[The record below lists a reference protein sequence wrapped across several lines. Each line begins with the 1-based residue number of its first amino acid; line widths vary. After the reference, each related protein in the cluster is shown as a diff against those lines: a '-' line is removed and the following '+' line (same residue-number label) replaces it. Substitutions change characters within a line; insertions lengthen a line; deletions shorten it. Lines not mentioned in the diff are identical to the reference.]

1 MLLNWQP
8 SEANTAA
15 SDPQVTY
22 MTEAEK
28 EEFERRLVMLR
39 DIALAHAKATAHT
52 VAESDQAER
61 AYLKSE
67 AELRDFV
74 LQRSREER

>member
-1 MLLNWQP
+1 
-8 SEANTAA
+8 
-15 SDPQVTY
+15 

-28 EEFERRLVMLR
+28 DEFERRLVSLK
-39 DIALAHAKATAHT
+39 DFALKHAKAIARTA
-52 VAESDQAER
+52 AEAHEAER

-74 LQRSREER
+74 LQRPEKNTE